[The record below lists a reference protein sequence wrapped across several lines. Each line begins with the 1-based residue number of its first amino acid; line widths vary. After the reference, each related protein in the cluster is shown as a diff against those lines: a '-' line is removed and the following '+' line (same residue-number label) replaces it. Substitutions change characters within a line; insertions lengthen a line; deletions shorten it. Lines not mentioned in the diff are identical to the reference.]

1 MNPRPSRHISSE
13 FDRHFAVLV
22 EGVLRMADCG
32 RKAYEAATKA
42 LLQGNTD
49 LAVQAIGMDDEID
62 LLDKDLGREGLDM
75 IMRFSPT
82 ADDLRRVV
90 SCLRMLPDLERIGDE
105 CVSIAKRARRIAVG
119 GPLPQVE
126 MLREAVL
133 LVRDLLGDA
142 LHAFDDMN
150 GNFAALLPA
159 RDRAI
164 DASLNDVMLSIAAIM
179 ESVPGEDTPRL
190 VDLLLASRSLERIG
204 DHAKN
209 LAEEVVFATTG
220 EDVRHE
226 LA

>member
-1 MNPRPSRHISSE
+1 MTSLPPRHISSE
-13 FDRHFAVLV
+13 FDRHFAALID
-22 EGVLRMADCG
+22 GVSRMAACG
-32 RKAYEAATKA
+32 RKAYEAAAKA
-42 LLQGNTD
+42 LLDGNSD
-49 LAVQAIGMDDEID
+49 QAVQAIGMDDEID
-62 LLDKDLGREGLDM
+62 MLDKNLGQAGLDM
-75 IMRFSPT
+75 IMRYSPT
-82 ADDLRRVV
+82 ANDLRRIV
-90 SCLRMLPDLERIGDE
+90 SCLRMLADLERIGDE

-119 GPLPQVE
+119 GTLPQVE

-142 LHAFDDMN
+142 AHAFEDMN
-150 GNFAALLPA
+150 GTFAATLPA

-164 DASLNDVMLSIAAIM
+164 DASLNDVMLSIAAVM